1 MNWKFI
7 LSGGMF
13 LVLAGLAGADYVST
27 SISTDG
33 TLMLASSGHTDNG
46 TYASRV
52 MTVDQSELSRSMT
65 GGETFDTDISVKGDG
80 PILVSEYASGKGKY
94 TLSDTIACV
103 FLDEMEKQAAQKSE
117 LYTAGILNK
126 GTYTTSR
133 IIGESLTGGTEVN
146 GSGMLDFGSHTVGNN
161 TMRSRGFV
169 AGNMTVRDF
178 VKYGGKL

>member
-52 MTVDQSELSRSMT
+52 MTVDVSEITRSMT
-65 GGETFDTDISVKGDG
+65 GGETFDTDLSVQGAG
-80 PILVSEYASGKGKY
+80 PVLVSEYASGNGKR
-94 TLSDTIACV
+94 TLPDNIACV
-103 FLDEMEKQAAQKSE
+103 FVDEIEKRDAQKSE
-117 LYTAGILNK
+117 MYTAGILNK
-126 GTYTTSR
+126 GNYTTSR
-133 IIGESLTGGTEVN
+133 IIGNGLTGGTQVN
-146 GSGMLDFGSHTVGNN
+146 GSGMLDFGSQTVDN
-161 TMRSRGFV
+161 TTMGSRGFV